1 MDGLPPE
8 LLARHPAVDWRGWA
22 CLREVL
28 PPRRSGPELR
38 RLHPVVADDLPALLA
53 ALEAELARPG
63 PEPVAGGQASI

>member
-1 MDGLPPE
+1 VDGLPPE

-38 RLHPVVADDLPALLA
+38 RPHPVVADDLPALLA